1 MSGGGAAVPLLGI
14 KGGVD
19 ITGAGGE
26 ITGAGGSV
34 KSLAG
39 PLALFL

>member
-1 MSGGGAAVPLLGI
+1 MGGRGAGVLLLGI